1 MACRLLLLLLALAS
15 LSGCCR
21 GIWYSRGGCD
31 AGDVLRPATESAF
44 A

>member
-1 MACRLLLLLLALAS
+1 MACRLLLLLLALAT

-21 GIWYSRGGCD
+21 GIWYSRCD
-31 AGDVLRPATESAF
+31 AEDVLRPATESAF